1 MKFIFSIIFMFM
13 ISINSF
19 GQKLDSLKIYS
30 EPTNLEEA
38 IKNPENIK
46 ILNLSNQTIQFEK
59 NFFSKFTNLEYLI
72 LKNDHIKELPIE
84 IGGLKKLKFLDL
96 SGNDFEIIPKEYKN
110 LLNLEELYL
119 NDELYFNLEKNMG
132 VLSSLPNLK
141 SLHLSNDKLDH
152 LPTNFNKIKN
162 LEKLYIDNNN
172 FNFLPNQIKGLDH
185 LQYLDIE
192 KNPLQIN
199 QTDILNLNFGFKIK
213 L

>member
-1 MKFIFSIIFMFM
+1 MKIKCSIIFMLM

-38 IKNPENIK
+38 LKNAENIK

-59 NFFSKFTNLEYLI
+59 NFFSKFTNLEYLV

-152 LPTNFNKIKN
+152 LPNNFNKLET

-172 FNFLPNQIKGLDH
+172 FKILPKQIKGLDH
-185 LQYLDIE
+185 LQLLDIG
-192 KNPLQIN
+192 KNPLQMN
-199 QTDILNLNFGFKIK
+199 QTDILNFGFKIK